1 MGSHFGN
8 QLYIPTPMAGSAWV
22 EDPIRHLHILVEL
35 WLSTGTLCDRIT
47 NNHIFQAERLF
58 QENNTDRVELYYHSN
73 DFVYQLD
80 Y

>member
-8 QLYIPTPMAGSAWV
+8 QLYIPTPMAGSARV
-22 EDPIRHLHILVEL
+22 EDVYTCRIGIEYWYSMRQ
-35 WLSTGTLCDRIT
+35 IT
-47 NNHIFQAERLF
+47 NIHIFQAERLF
-58 QENNTDRVELYYHSN
+58 QTNNTDRVELCYYGN